1 MYCVEIIRRIRELC
15 CDHFAIDEPVI
26 IRVNVGRM
34 LLFHT
39 ATRATRTRASYSN
52 SYINYA

>member
-26 IRVNVGRM
+26 IRVNVGRV